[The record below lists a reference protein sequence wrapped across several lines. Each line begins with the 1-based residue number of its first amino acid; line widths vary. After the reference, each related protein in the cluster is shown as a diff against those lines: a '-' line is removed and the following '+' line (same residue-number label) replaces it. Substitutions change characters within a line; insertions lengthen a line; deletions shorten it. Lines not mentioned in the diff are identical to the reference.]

1 MLKQI
6 DHIGIAVTNL
16 QEVIQTYQLA
26 FGLQPYFEE
35 EIDDQKAKVVG
46 FKVGDATIEFLEPT
60 AHDSPLTKFLESRG
74 NGIHHMTFRV
84 ENLQDTLEQLRS
96 KGFTLIDEKHRK
108 GAEDKKIAFLHPKS
122 FNGILIELCEI

>member
-26 FGLQPYFEE
+26 FGLKPYFEE

-60 AHDSPLTKFLESRG
+60 EHDSPLTKFLESRG

-84 ENLQDTLEQLRS
+84 ENLQDTLEQLRT
-96 KGFTLIDEKHRK
+96 KGFTLIDEKPRK